1 MQIKR
6 RGRKRVVWIK
16 MKNCWIEGLKGLRK
30 MKIKK
35 RKKAN
40 NDNCCCNYC
49 CHIYCCCFF
58 RVVRQ
63 RPMTTTS
70 GSGFSWWKTVVQSRV
85 RGGCEF
91 SENIWTSKKSAR
103 IAERGRERKGVSV
116 FWDFPLC
123 LRILKIK
130 CNGRGKPKKIGKT
143 SKK

>member
-16 MKNCWIEGLKGLRK
+16 MENCWIEGLKGLRK

-70 GSGFSWWKTVVQSRV
+70 GSGFSWWKTVVQCRV

-91 SENIWTSKKSAR
+91 SENIWTSKKVQESLNG
-103 IAERGRERKGVSV
+103 EGKGKGSV
-116 FWDFPLC
+116 CFEIFRFVFEFWKLSETEEV
-123 LRILKIK
+123 
-130 CNGRGKPKKIGKT
+130 NQGKL
-143 SKK
+143 